1 MAASNT
7 ATLPATIQAVEI
19 VKPGPADGL
28 KLCARPMPVPGP
40 GEVLVQVAAAGV
52 NRPDVIQREGRY
64 PPPPGASDIPGLE
77 VAGTVVAV
85 GADVIAWKK
94 GDALCALV
102 SGGGYAT
109 HCVVPVPQALPI
121 PGSLSMVE
129 AASLPETFF
138 TVWDNLFT
146 RGRLKA
152 GETALIHGGTS
163 GIGVTAIQ
171 LAKAFGA
178 RVIVTVG
185 SDDKR
190 KAALRL
196 GADRAVN
203 YREDDFVAAVKEETQ
218 GRGVDVI
225 LDMVAGDYT
234 PRNIDCLALEG
245 RIALI
250 AIQRGAKA
258 EISLG
263 AVLTRRLS
271 LMGSTL
277 RPRSVAEKGVIAAA
291 LRQQVWPLIAKGAI
305 RPVIHATF
313 PLARAAEAHRLME
326 SSAHIG
332 KIVLVTD
339 DRPTV

>member
-1 MAASNT
+1 M
-7 ATLPATIQAVEI
+7 
-19 VKPGPADGL
+19 
-28 KLCARPMPVPGP
+28 
-40 GEVLVQVAAAGV
+40 
-52 NRPDVIQREGRY
+52 
-64 PPPPGASDIPGLE
+64 
-77 VAGTVVAV
+77 
-85 GADVIAWKK
+85 
-94 GDALCALV
+94 
-102 SGGGYAT
+102 
-109 HCVVPVPQALPI
+109 
-121 PGSLSMVE
+121 
-129 AASLPETFF
+129 
-138 TVWDNLFT
+138 LF
-146 RGRLKA
+146 R
-152 GETALIHGGTS
+152 S
-163 GIGVTAIQ
+163 TAIQ

-218 GRGVDVI
+218 GRGVDLI

-258 EISLG
+258 EVNLG

-277 RPRSVAEKGVIAAA
+277 RPRSVVEKGVIAAA

-305 RPVIHATF
+305 RPVVHATF
-313 PLARAAEAHRLME
+313 PLAQAAEAHRLME

-339 DRPTV
+339 DRATV